1 MVARPVRRRRGAQVA
16 MAHIHV
22 GAGVA
27 PGGGEGEGGGAPCG
41 ADGQELTQGGLE
53 VVVLG
58 LVHLEVAGDRED
70 GSVGLVQATVFTG
83 EGDICEVKMWE
94 QGPQS

>member
-1 MVARPVRRRRGAQVA
+1 MA

-27 PGGGEGEGGGAPCG
+27 PGDGEGEGGGAPCG

-58 LVHLEVAGDRED
+58 LVHLGVAGDRED
-70 GSVGLVQATVFTG
+70 GSVGLVQAIVFTG

>member
-1 MVARPVRRRRGAQVA
+1 MGARVA
-16 MAHIHV
+16 MAHVEACV
-22 GAGVA
+22 GEAVL
-27 PGGGEGEGGGAPCG
+27 GGEGEGGGAPCG

-58 LVHLEVAGDRED
+58 LVHLGVAGDRED
-70 GSVGLVQATVFTG
+70 GSVGLVQAIVFTG